1 MKTLLSIIVLC
12 SLANMFCQE
21 LYSSE
26 DNLSTENFQL
36 EDYPSQGHLLDP
48 EPLQALLRI
57 IRKPG
62 AQQFFGL
69 MGKRSTAKTQV
80 TRKRQKFQS
89 FVGLMGKRNL
99 RKQSEY
105 SHHPPVPCNL
115 PV

>member
-1 MKTLLSIIVLC
+1 MKTLLSILVLC
-12 SLANMFCQE
+12 GLANMFCQE
-21 LYSSE
+21 MYSSE
-26 DNLSTENFQL
+26 DNLATENYQL
-36 EDYPSQGHLLDP
+36 EGYPSQVQFSDP
-48 EPLQALLRI
+48 EPLRTLLRI

-99 RKQSEY
+99 GEQSEY